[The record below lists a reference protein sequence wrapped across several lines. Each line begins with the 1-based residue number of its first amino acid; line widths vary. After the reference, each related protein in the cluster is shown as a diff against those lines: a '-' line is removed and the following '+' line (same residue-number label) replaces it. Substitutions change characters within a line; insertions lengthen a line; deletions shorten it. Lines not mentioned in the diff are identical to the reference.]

1 MDFLVT
7 EVVFLAI
14 TVVAS
19 VLFYQRIKR
28 AQEEYKASKEAT
40 KNIVVS
46 FFRELSKERKRR
58 ETISVAVETVAERSL
73 EALRVS
79 EENRSEMK
87 TFSDKLDK
95 ATQDISTLREKME
108 TLNKR
113 KDLKEEA
120 VVDRKPSAERAPMT
134 VDPTPSLST
143 GRGSG
148 LSRLNSTELTVLDL
162 LEREGEMTVPR
173 IRERI
178 GKTREH
184 TARLLKKLYDNG
196 FIDRVTGSMP
206 YKYRIRKELKDLL
219 VEQKRMDV
227 AA

>member
-1 MDFLVT
+1 MDFLII
-7 EVVFLAI
+7 EGVFLAI

-19 VLFYQRIKR
+19 LLFYQRIKR
-28 AQEEYKASKEAT
+28 AQEEYEASKQAT

-58 ETISVAVETVAERSL
+58 ETISVAVDAATNRSF
-73 EALRVS
+73 EALRLS
-79 EENRSEMK
+79 EENQSITR

-95 ATQDISTLREKME
+95 ATQDISALNEKIE
-108 TLNKR
+108 TLNNR
-113 KDLKEEA
+113 SDLKRE
-120 VVDRKPSAERAPMT
+120 VIVDRKPSAETAPLT
-134 VDPTPSLST
+134 AEPPPSVST
-143 GRGSG
+143 GRGAV
-148 LSRLNSTELTVLDL
+148 LSKLNPTEITVLDI
-162 LEREGEMTVPR
+162 LEREGEMTAPK

-178 GKTREH
+178 GRTREH

-206 YKYRIRKELKDLL
+206 YKYKIRKELRDLL
-219 VEQKRMDV
+219 AEQKTDV